1 MEEGKMSSSDS
12 LTIEQLATTVGMTVR
27 NIRAY
32 AGRGLLPAPR
42 LVGRKGF
49 YGPDHLARLN
59 LIRDLLGR
67 GYTLAAV
74 ENALTDNPEL
84 ADPHALDFLGLL
96 SNPIGEE
103 EPEIISIAE
112 LTRLAGLTGEDAVIG
127 MLLRELIARGLADRL
142 DEKMVSLSEPVL
154 IRAGAQ
160 AISIGL
166 SPETVLDLL
175 ADLRDDLAHV
185 AERFV
190 DVVRAEIWRPFV
202 ARGLPQDE
210 WDELISSIE
219 GIIPVAVQAT
229 MAMFRHELGLAIE
242 SGVGAEIQALT
253 GYVDSESTE
262 E

>member
-1 MEEGKMSSSDS
+1 MSSTTG
-12 LTIEQLATTVGMTVR
+12 LTIEQLAVKVGMTVR

-49 YGPDHLARLN
+49 YDDDHVSRLT

-74 ENALTDNPEL
+74 ENALAGNPEL
-84 ADPHALDFLGLL
+84 ADPHTIDFLGML
-96 SNPIGEE
+96 SDPIGEE

-112 LTRLAGLTGEDAVIG
+112 LTRLAGLEGEDEVIA
-127 MLLRELIARGLADRL
+127 MVEHELVARGLAERREGDL
-142 DEKMVSLSEPVL
+142 VSLNEPVL

-166 SPETVLDLL
+166 APETVLDLL
-175 ADLRDDLAHV
+175 ADLRDDLAHI

-190 DVVRAEIWRPFV
+190 DVVRAELWRPFV
-202 ARGLPQDE
+202 ERGLPQDE
-210 WDELISSIE
+210 WDTLTSSIE
-219 GIIPVAVQAT
+219 GIIPVANQAT
-229 MAMFRHELGLAIE
+229 LAMFRHELGLAIE
-242 SGVGAEIQALT
+242 AGVGAEIQALT
-253 GYVDSESTE
+253 GYVDPDTPET
-262 E
+262 

>member
-1 MEEGKMSSSDS
+1 MSSDS
-12 LTIEQLATTVGMTVR
+12 LTIEELAVKVGMTVR

-49 YGPDHLARLN
+49 YGEDHVTRLQ

-74 ENALTDNPEL
+74 ERALGDNPEL
-84 ADPHALDFLGLL
+84 ADPHTLDFLGML
-96 SNPIGEE
+96 SDPVGEE
-103 EPEIISIAE
+103 EPEVITRAE
-112 LTRLAGLTGEDAVIG
+112 LTRLAGLVGKDDVVTMIEEVLVERDLIE
-127 MLLRELIARGLADRL
+127 LLDGQR
-142 DEKMVSLSEPVL
+142 VSLKEPVL

-166 SPETVLDLL
+166 APETVLDLL

-190 DVVRAEIWRPFV
+190 DVVRAELWKPFV
-202 ARGLPQDE
+202 DRGMPAEE
-210 WDELISSIE
+210 WDTFSSSIE

-242 SGVGAEIQALT
+242 AGVGAEIQALT
-253 GYVDSESTE
+253 GYLDESAE
-262 E
+262 

>member
-1 MEEGKMSSSDS
+1 MSSTG
-12 LTIEQLATTVGMTVR
+12 LTIEQLAVKVGMTVR

-49 YGPDHLARLN
+49 YSEDHVSRLT

-84 ADPHALDFLGLL
+84 ADPHTIDFLGML
-96 SNPIGEE
+96 SNPVGEE
-103 EPEIISIAE
+103 EPEVISVAE
-112 LTRLAGLTGEDAVIG
+112 LTRLAGLEGQEQVVEMIED
-127 MLLRELIARGLADRL
+127 ELVARGLAERL
-142 DEKMVSLSEPVL
+142 DDDQVSLNEPVL

-166 SPETVLDLL
+166 APETVLDLL
-175 ADLRDDLAHV
+175 ADLRDDLAHI

-190 DVVRAEIWRPFV
+190 DVVRAELWRPFV
-202 ARGLPQDE
+202 ERGLPADE
-210 WDELISSIE
+210 WDSLTAAIE
-219 GIIPVAVQAT
+219 GILPVATQAT
-229 MAMFRHELGLAIE
+229 LAMFRHELGLAIE
-242 SGVGAEIQALT
+242 TGVGAEIQALT
-253 GYVDSESTE
+253 GYVDPDTPEA
-262 E
+262 

>member
-1 MEEGKMSSSDS
+1 MSSTDS
-12 LTIEQLATTVGMTVR
+12 LTIEQLAATVGMTVR

-32 AGRGLLPAPR
+32 SGRGLLPAPR

-49 YGPDHLARLN
+49 YGPDHVARLN
-59 LIRDLLGR
+59 LIRDLIGR

-74 ENALTDNPEL
+74 ENALNDNPEL
-84 ADPHALDFLGLL
+84 ADPSALDFLGLL
-96 SNPIGEE
+96 SHPVGEE
-103 EPEIISIAE
+103 EPEVISIAE
-112 LTRLAGLTGEDAVIG
+112 LTRLAGLDGEDEVIG
-127 MLLRELIARGLADRL
+127 LLENELVTRGLAERL
-142 DEKMVSLSEPVL
+142 DDDLVSLNEPVL

-166 SPETVLDLL
+166 APQTVLDLL
-175 ADLRDDLAHV
+175 ADLRDDLSHV

-202 ARGLPQDE
+202 ARQLPKEE
-210 WDELISSIE
+210 WDTLIASIE

-242 SGVGAEIQALT
+242 AGVGAEISALT
-253 GYVDSESTE
+253 GYVEADAPEQ
-262 E
+262 

>member
-1 MEEGKMSSSDS
+1 MSSSES
-12 LTIEQLATTVGMTVR
+12 LTIEQLAVKVGMTVR

-49 YGPDHLARLN
+49 YSEDHVTRLS

-74 ENALTDNPEL
+74 ENALSDNPEL
-84 ADPHALDFLGLL
+84 ADPHTIDFLGMLAD
-96 SNPIGEE
+96 PVGEE
-103 EPEIISIAE
+103 EPEVMSIAE
-112 LTRLAGLTGEDAVIG
+112 LTRLAGLEGQDVVTEMIEN
-127 MLLRELIARGLADRL
+127 ELIARGLAERL
-142 DEKMVSLSEPVL
+142 DADTVSLNQPIL

-166 SPETVLDLL
+166 APDTVLDLL
-175 ADLRDDLAHV
+175 ADLRDDLSHV

-190 DVVRAEIWRPFV
+190 DVVRAELWRPFV
-202 ARGLPQDE
+202 DRGLPPEE
-210 WDELISSIE
+210 WDHLTTSIE

-229 MAMFRHELGLAIE
+229 MAMFRHELGQAIE
-242 SGVGAEIQALT
+242 AGVGAEIQALT
-253 GYVDSESTE
+253 GYVDPDTPET
-262 E
+262 

>member
-1 MEEGKMSSSDS
+1 MSSRDS
-12 LTIEQLATTVGMTVR
+12 LTIEQLAAMVGMTVR

-49 YGPDHLARLN
+49 YGEDHVSRLN

-84 ADPHALDFLGLL
+84 ADPHALDFLGMLAD
-96 SNPIGEE
+96 PVGEE
-103 EPEIISIAE
+103 EPEVIPISE
-112 LTRLAGLTGEDAVIG
+112 LTRLAGLEGRDDVVAMVEG
-127 MLLRELIARGLADRL
+127 ELIARGLAERL
-142 DEKMVSLSEPVL
+142 DDDMVSLNEPVL

-166 SPETVLDLL
+166 APETVLDLL

-190 DVVRAEIWRPFV
+190 DVARAELWRPFV
-202 ARGLPQDE
+202 QRGMPPEE
-210 WDELISSIE
+210 WDQLTSSIE

-229 MAMFRHELGLAIE
+229 MAMFRHELALAIE
-242 SGVGAEIQALT
+242 SGVGSEI
-253 GYVDSESTE
+253 
-262 E
+262 